1 MHEFLFWRSKI
12 LLYRIGTEHEFPTLA
27 NKLPERVLTEIL
39 RGIVIL
45 DAEYGADRNYLLEG
59 GYSLIVESTED
70 ISQLKD
76 IIDFDTHPCEWATR
90 IGRDTGYLSALYL
103 LNDDFSIMVYTPI
116 AIAPDTILKDLE
128 D

>member
-1 MHEFLFWRSKI
+1 M
-12 LLYRIGTEHEFPTLA
+12 LYRIGTEHEFPILA

-45 DAEYGADRNYLLEG
+45 DAEYGADRDYLLEG
-59 GYSLIVESTED
+59 GYSLIVESAED
-70 ISQLKD
+70 ISQIKK
-76 IIDFDTHPCEWATR
+76 IINYDTHPCEWATR

-103 LNDDFSIMVYTPI
+103 LNDDFSIMVYIPI
-116 AIAPDTILKDLE
+116 AIAPDTILRDLE

>member
-1 MHEFLFWRSKI
+1 M
-12 LLYRIGTEHEFPTLA
+12 LYRIGTEREFPILTS
-27 NKLPERVLTEIL
+27 KLSERVLTEIL

-70 ISQLKD
+70 ISQLKE
-76 IIDFDTHPCEWATR
+76 IINYDTHPCEWATR

-103 LNDDFSIMVYTPI
+103 LNDDFSIMVYMPI